1 MVSLP
6 NTDGGGGRGP
16 VSSARR
22 AAAGNREL
30 GPPSMSTGP
39 GPWRC
44 SGNRSPAE
52 LADPAAPAVLPHPLA
67 RSRPP
72 PAVTDTDRV
81 PVSSPKQRWQASQP
95 GFLWPSP
102 AGPGAAQ
109 GPGPGG
115 LKKRKWGLW
124 GVWERQAGV
133 RRGPIPA
140 PRAQSLRPVW
150 PGDHAAA
157 AQNPRTQ
164 SRPPRLARHSARS
177 VGRVTSRSLFAEGG
191 LMVGPRV
198 L

>member
-1 MVSLP
+1 
-6 NTDGGGGRGP
+6 
-16 VSSARR
+16 
-22 AAAGNREL
+22 
-30 GPPSMSTGP
+30 MSTGP

-72 PAVTDTDRV
+72 PAFTDTDRA
-81 PVSSPKQRWQASQP
+81 PLPHPSSGGRHPSLASS
-95 GFLWPSP
+95 GP
-102 AGPGAAQ
+102 AQQTLELRRAR
-109 GPGPGG
+109 GPGG

-124 GVWERQAGV
+124 GVREGQAGV
-133 RRGPIPA
+133 RTGPIPA
-140 PRAQSLRPVW
+140 PRAQSLRPVR

-157 AQNPRTQ
+157 AWNPRTW